1 MIFILLLIILTLFAI
16 LYLLRSVINK
26 QQRKMTIVEYAV
38 IIGYL
43 ISLMISG
50 VGLLFHSSQYNQAV
64 DPVDGDC
71 YIPFGGKHLVSLL
84 FYFIAF
90 NISAIAIW
98 IKGRK
103 IPPIPLVLMLI
114 MLMIGS
120 IISVF
125 VLVQVSHHDTST
137 LDMYVGN
144 EGTLYFIF
152 TPICCLI
159 ISIGLI
165 RKIIV
170 EEQGYA
176 LTRSYANSTLN
187 KINNLLS
194 KKLNYPVWALIL
206 LIPVFLLLTII
217 LILLG
222 QDRDSMVKVF
232 TETTTWAFSQKMHP
246 PILDHQGH
254 YLCTVAA
261 KGNPA
266 LVKPLRLGT
275 RHGNTIIVNRQL
287 QVANAFEE
295 ILSDLSPALH
305 RYVRYCYDK
314 YGFNISVKINSTSAS
329 NMTYILMKPLE
340 YLFLFFLYMFYIEP
354 EKKIAKQY
362 S

>member
-1 MIFILLLIILTLFAI
+1 LSKNNSEKI
-16 LYLLRSVINK
+16 
-26 QQRKMTIVEYAV
+26 TIVEYAI

-43 ISLMISG
+43 ISLMITG

-71 YIPFGGKHLVSLL
+71 YIPFGGKHILSLV
-84 FYFIAF
+84 FYFLTF

-98 IKGRK
+98 LKGRK
-103 IPPIPLVLMLI
+103 IPSIPLVLMLI

-120 IISVF
+120 MISVF

-152 TPICCLI
+152 TPLCCLI
-159 ISIGLI
+159 MGIGLI

-176 LTRSYANSTLN
+176 STRSYANATLN

-194 KKLNYPVWALIL
+194 AKLKYPTWALIL
-206 LIPVFLLLTII
+206 LVPVFLLLTII

-261 KGNPA
+261 KGDPV
-266 LVKPLRLGT
+266 LVKPLRLGK

-287 QVANAFEE
+287 QIANAFEE
-295 ILSDLSPALH
+295 ILSDLSPVLH
-305 RYVRYCYDK
+305 RYVRYCYVRYCYDK
-314 YGFNISVKINSTSAS
+314 YGFNISIKINSVRAS
-329 NMTYILMKPLE
+329 NMTYVLMKPLE
-340 YLFLFFLYMFYIEP
+340 YFFLFSLYMCYVEP